1 MIMVDGLKVHPTSI
15 RCFKAGSCH
24 LTTDGP
30 LEELHAFARR
40 LGLKTPYT
48 CGCEQCRLIVRSAQA
63 AEDHASDGR
72 SAPRADDDGTQRT
85 TPDVDDVSSRDRSSG
100 SASAAARPSKFTAVS
115 AHAAVS
121 RVSSFSRSITRT
133 VEVADIDANCSGET
147 PVDTPSTSG
156 SEGAATQAA
165 SVSCA
170 TTATCPGV
178 YTGTVRTKAKC
189 VSWFQNH
196 AYAPHYDLTPARR
209 AHALLLGAVHV
220 DAVEQA
226 RRRRAMGI
234 GVGLK
239 TRAEVL
245 DGR

>member
-24 LTTDGP
+24 LTTDGS
-30 LEELHAFARR
+30 LDELHAFARR
-40 LGLKTPYT
+40 LGLKP
-48 CGCEQCRLIVRSAQA
+48 E
-63 AEDHASDGR
+63 
-72 SAPRADDDGTQRT
+72 
-85 TPDVDDVSSRDRSSG
+85 
-100 SASAAARPSKFTAVS
+100 
-115 AHAAVS
+115 
-121 RVSSFSRSITRT
+121 
-133 VEVADIDANCSGET
+133 
-147 PVDTPSTSG
+147 
-156 SEGAATQAA
+156 
-165 SVSCA
+165 
-170 TTATCPGV
+170 
-178 YTGTVRTKAKC
+178 
-189 VSWFQNH
+189 WFQNH